1 MVKSSKKRPRGR
13 KRLGVWLIVAR
24 GGLAT
29 TLITGSLAIAK
40 KLRKP
45 VGLLTETPFF
55 DGFPLTRIEDL
66 VFGGHDIRETTTRE
80 AALEVGEDSG
90 SIPPELV
97 RVLNR
102 AFRKVDSEIR
112 PGILVNSGK
121 AIEGLADQDYLDEG
135 RSLAEM
141 VEGLRTDLREFRDA
155 HGLERV
161 VVVNLGSTEPPL
173 RIVGAHKKLGRF
185 EEVIAANQQRLV
197 RPSLLYA
204 YAAAKEGCPF
214 IHFTPSEATLAP
226 ALVEAFDESETPFMG
241 RDGKTGET
249 LVKSALAP
257 MFKYRNLQV
266 LSWQGYNLLGDRDG
280 KVLSQAENLDSKIQT
295 KDSLLKNILGYPLH
309 THVGIDYVPSLGD
322 QKTAWDFIHFEGF
335 LGHRMSMQFT
345 WQGCDAVLAAP
356 LVLDMVRLMDHVA
369 STGATGPQTWL
380 ACFFKRPFGMEE
392 DDLHRQ
398 WHLLEEQAAR
408 MRSELPD

>member
-1 MVKSSKKRPRGR
+1 MVKSSKKGPRGR
-13 KRLGVWLIVAR
+13 KRLGVWLIGAR

-29 TLITGSLAIAK
+29 TLITGSLALAK
-40 KLRKP
+40 RLRKP
-45 VGLLTETPFF
+45 IGLLTETDFF
-55 DGFPLTRIEDL
+55 EGFPFARFEDL
-66 VFGGHDIRETTTRE
+66 VFGGHDIRDTTTRA

-90 SIPPELV
+90 TIPPELV
-97 RVLNR
+97 QVLGR
-102 AFRKVDSEIR
+102 DFRKVDKEIR
-112 PGILVNSGK
+112 PGILVNAGK
-121 AIEGLADQDYLDEG
+121 AIRALADAEYLDEE
-135 RSLAEM
+135 RSLVEM
-141 VEGLRTDLREFRDA
+141 VDGLRSDLREFRESHNLD
-155 HGLERV
+155 RV
-161 VVVNLGSTEPPL
+161 IVVNLGSTEPPL
-173 RIVGAHKKLGRF
+173 RLVGAHKKLARF
-185 EEVIAANQQRLV
+185 EDALQSNKHKLV

-226 ALVEAFDESETPFMG
+226 ALVEAFAETGTPFMG

-257 MFKYRNLQV
+257 MFKYRNLKV

-280 KVLSQAENLDSKIQT
+280 KVLSEAENLDSKIQT
-295 KDSLLKNILGYPLH
+295 KDSLLQNILGYPLH

-322 QKTAWDFIHFEGF
+322 QKTAWDFIHFEGL

-356 LVLDMVRLMDHVA
+356 LVLDMVRLISHAA
-369 STGATGPQTWL
+369 STGATGPQSWL
-380 ACFFKRPFGMEE
+380 ACFFKRPFGQDE

-398 WHLLEEQAAR
+398 WHQLEEHAAR
-408 MRSELPD
+408 MRSQL